1 MEDYKRRNYFIDKS
15 FQTKFIVK
23 FSIIVVVSSLV
34 IGTLLFFL
42 LKYFTIVTTE
52 NIHATAVRSTPNFIL
67 PVVMETISIVIALAG
82 LSVIFLTVLTWHRI
96 EGPLFRLNKELG
108 KLKDGDLKVNFATR
122 SNDQLKELSTSL
134 TDMSAVLIAKHLEL
148 KKKIGELKDSLRNVS
163 EDKEAVLKKA
173 NELEEILSYFKT

>member
-1 MEDYKRRNYFIDKS
+1 
-15 FQTKFIVK
+15 
-23 FSIIVVVSSLV
+23 
-34 IGTLLFFL
+34 
-42 LKYFTIVTTE
+42 
-52 NIHATAVRSTPNFIL
+52 
-67 PVVMETISIVIALAG
+67 METISIVIALAG